1 MRFGGDRRQ
10 PATSID
16 HPPRR
21 RSRERHE
28 NSAALAPLDARGF
41 DIHLGTVLRSPL
53 EVTAM
58 KGNSEVVQHLNKVLA
73 NEQSAYNQY
82 LMNSQFLKNWGME
95 KMAET
100 EKEEAMEEIGHAE
113 ILLERILYLEGTP
126 KMEGGKPAHPNADV
140 KEVLEHNLK
149 LEVDGIADLR
159 EGIEV
164 CNRVG
169 DWVSRELMVKIL
181 TDEEHHEDHLITQLE
196 LIEKVGIENYITK
209 QM

>member
-1 MRFGGDRRQ
+1 M
-10 PATSID
+10 AMASW
-16 HPPRR
+16 
-21 RSRERHE
+21 
-28 NSAALAPLDARGF
+28 NSAVLAPVGLDARGF
-41 DIHLGTVLRSPL
+41 DIHLGTVLRLPL

-82 LMNSQFLKNWGME
+82 LMNSQILKNWGME

-126 KMEGGKPAHPNADV
+126 KMEGGKPAHANANV
-140 KEVLEHNLK
+140 KEVLEHNLE

>member
-1 MRFGGDRRQ
+1 VPGFG
-10 PATSID
+10 
-16 HPPRR
+16 
-21 RSRERHE
+21 
-28 NSAALAPLDARGF
+28 
-41 DIHLGTVLRSPL
+41 IHLGTVLSSRL

-58 KGNSEVVQHLNKVLA
+58 RGNSEVVQHLNKLLA

-82 LMNSQFLKNWGME
+82 LLNSQILKNWGIE

-126 KMEGGKPAHPNADV
+126 KMEGGKPAQVNADV
-140 KEVLEHNLK
+140 KGVLEHNLT
-149 LEVDGIADLR
+149 LEETGIADLR
-159 EGIEV
+159 EGIDA

-196 LIEKVGIENYITK
+196 LIEKVGIQNYITK